1 MVIRQTECNSV
12 GRELSASLPLAISV
26 WRSSHWSSTE
36 VAAGPSIL
44 AALVCALRQ
53 AVLALVN
60 AATPVPV
67 IVTDI
72 ARPVGEIS
80 ATLTY
85 PLFCIRARFRL
96 TVDRSAIS
104 LVARAAGLTG
114 PAAVISTV
122 RISIWASVPV
132 YADL

>member
-1 MVIRQTECNSV
+1 MFHLLVHCAVV
-12 GRELSASLPLAISV
+12 GELSASLPLAISV

-36 VAAGPSIL
+36 VASGPSIL
-44 AALVCALRQ
+44 AAVVCALRQ

-67 IVTDI
+67 MVTDI
-72 ARPVGEIS
+72 ARPVGEVS
-80 ATLTY
+80 ATVTH

-104 LVARAAGLTG
+104 LAARAASLTG
-114 PAAVISTV
+114 PAAET
-122 RISIWASVPV
+122 RTARLPTC
-132 YADL
+132 APGCPPP